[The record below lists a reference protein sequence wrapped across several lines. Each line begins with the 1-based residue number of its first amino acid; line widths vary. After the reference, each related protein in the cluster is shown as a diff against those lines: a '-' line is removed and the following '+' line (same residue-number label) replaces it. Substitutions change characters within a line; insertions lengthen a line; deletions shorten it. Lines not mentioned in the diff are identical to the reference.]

1 MTKKEDEILARQHV
15 TWYMKRLRE
24 QFECWAGIT
33 EQLMVDNFIHGM
45 KHAREQSYNEAR
57 EFLYDDIA
65 KGKYNKNDI
74 TKVVKE
80 NDK

>member
-33 EQLMVDNFIHGM
+33 EQLMVDNFVHGM
-45 KHAREQSYNEAR
+45 KHAREEEKIVPFGEPTITHYEA
-57 EFLYDDIA
+57 E
-65 KGKYNKNDI
+65 
-74 TKVVKE
+74 E
-80 NDK
+80 